1 MTTALPVSG
10 KKPLR
15 ADAGSGLLLHIC
27 SLPTGRGWNHGDSDL
42 FQFLILIVDIIT
54 LVVLIYSSKK

>member
-1 MTTALPVSG
+1 MVTWP
-10 KKPLR
+10 
-15 ADAGSGLLLHIC
+15 
-27 SLPTGRGWNHGDSDL
+27 DL